1 MDVDGD
7 RAQSLPRPTALDGL
21 TFHYDDASSLGYGR
35 PPYSTC
41 PPSGGTI
48 SPEANSS
55 SLSLSHSHPSSSSL
69 QAPTNSWQGTT
80 PLPTQAAPPDDQW
93 KLMPLQPDYYAHQS
107 QLDGSLVPPQPQRA
121 ASYGSTASSPGM
133 SDLDSLWS
141 IASLDPSTTYST
153 FASAPCVPTDLDF
166 VPPAPSDELTLA
178 YSDPAYDPLD
188 YLLTSTVPPFS
199 FSPTPLPP
207 WEPTIDFTSAEAFQA
222 LLDSS
227 SGNGVEDEATGGLL
241 WGSGSDVLDLSEE
254 IDQVIREFTPEGGVD
269 CGGYLFDFNI
279 PPPATD
285 AW

>member
-1 MDVDGD
+1 MDIDGEES
-7 RAQSLPRPTALDGL
+7 QSPPRPTAPDSH

-41 PPSGGTI
+41 PPGGGTI
-48 SPEANSS
+48 SPEAHSSSS
-55 SLSLSHSHPSSSSL
+55 SLSYSHPSSSSL
-69 QAPTNSWQGTT
+69 QAPTDSWQDM
-80 PLPTQAAPPDDQW
+80 APSSIQTASPDDQW
-93 KLMPLQPDYYAHQS
+93 KLIPPQPDYYAYQA

-166 VPPAPSDELTLA
+166 DPPAPSDELTLA
-178 YSDPAYDPLD
+178 YSDQAYDPLD

-199 FSPTPLPP
+199 FSPTPPP
-207 WEPTIDFTSAEAFQA
+207 PCEPTMDFTSAEAFQA

-227 SGNGVEDEATGGLL
+227 SGDGVEGEVTGGLL
-241 WGSGSDVLDLSEE
+241 WGSGSNVLELSEE

-279 PPPATD
+279 PPPATE